1 MGRRKRMPERV
12 EEVLVEDVKD
22 AQAEEMAPE
31 ELEDWTGVNEPAAAP
46 GPLSPAPPSHRP
58 GQLKV
63 LVQNVRAGA
72 VLLPRRI
79 TVGGKPI
86 YTKPL
91 RLGPGSTTELEAE
104 EWKQWAKNPVIRAM
118 LDRNLLM
125 VVRRPSELLQQQLI
139 TRTSSPEV
147 PEHLKSEEQERETG
161 VGGLVKA
168 VARTRGIGTAQVG

>member
-1 MGRRKRMPERV
+1 MGRKRMPKKV
-12 EEVLVEDVKD
+12 EEVLVEDIADVR
-22 AQAEEMAPE
+22 EEETAPV
-31 ELEDWTGVNEPAAAP
+31 ELEDWQEANEPVAASAP
-46 GPLSPAPPSHRP
+46 LPPAASSHRP

-125 VVRRPSELLQQQLI
+125 VVRRPSELLPQQLI

-168 VARTRGIGTAQVG
+168 VARTRGIGTVQVG